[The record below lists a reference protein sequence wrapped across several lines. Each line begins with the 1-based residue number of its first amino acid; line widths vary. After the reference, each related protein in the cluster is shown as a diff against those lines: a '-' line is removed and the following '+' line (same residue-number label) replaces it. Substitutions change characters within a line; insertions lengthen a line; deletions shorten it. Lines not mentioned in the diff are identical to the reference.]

1 MIQKV
6 FNVYAKKKTDISINI
21 TYENISSDS
30 MRDYIKNRLEKYGGD
45 GITFEIVES
54 EEIKDYE
61 LIENFILMLKEYN
74 CKISIDDFG
83 SGYSNFTNI
92 IKLNIDYI
100 KLDGSLIEK
109 INIDKNVEHM
119 IIALLSFAKN
129 ANIKT
134 IAEHISTPE
143 LDDKV
148 RELGIDYIQGYLY
161 GEPKSPEHY
170 DIV

>member
-1 MIQKV
+1 
-6 FNVYAKKKTDISINI
+6 
-21 TYENISSDS
+21 
-30 MRDYIKNRLEKYGGD
+30 MREYIKNRLEKYGGN

-54 EEIKDYE
+54 EDIEDYA
-61 LIENFILMLKEYN
+61 LIEEFILMLKQYN
-74 CKISIDDFG
+74 CKVSIDDFG

-119 IIALLSFAKN
+119 IKALLSFARS

-134 IAEHISTPE
+134 IAEFVSTQE

-148 RELGIDYIQGYLY
+148 RELGVDYIQGYLY
-161 GEPKSPEHY
+161 GEPKSPESY